1 MPRVIYFRPIVLPD
15 RDGVGAYLD
24 SWVTVPEASHQYRL
38 EDGMYH
44 MVRHTHSPVPK
55 MGETRVATRCTAI
68 GGRMVTAAIIRTSY
82 QWARDK

>member
-1 MPRVIYFRPIVLPD
+1 MLRVIYFCPVVLPD
-15 RDGVGAYLD
+15 RDGVRRLPRQR
-24 SWVTVPEASHQYRL
+24 VTVLESSHQYSL

-44 MVRHTHSPVPK
+44 MVRHTLSPVPK

-68 GGRMVTAAIIRTSY
+68 GGRMVTAAIICTSY